1 MERKFYTDDFEQLLK
16 EKSDEFRM
24 YPSKRVWHSIYNDLH
39 PGRKWPSVA
48 VSLLLIVALLMM
60 GYWNSNTND
69 KAINSTIAS
78 ISSPAAQNTTTNGF
92 TIAALRADD
101 KNVTSSVS
109 VNNVNVSS
117 PKNVTLNGRGKYL
130 VATAVKN
137 TLIPSINNEGHTVNK
152 ATNGNKENSDPR
164 LISNEVVDGV
174 TTLIQEGKTTAII
187 TTPVIDEVSG
197 STINI
202 SLDESSDV
210 KTGLAN
216 PTTSNSNVNT
226 VTAKLKTSTLSTED
240 KAWIED
246 FAFHNKSKRKPWKD
260 RTTLD
265 LYLTPNVTY
274 RKLSND
280 SKYNLPSPANS
291 FAALTPGSDANS
303 AVDQKPGLGVEAGL
317 GITYAVGKNF
327 RIKAGVQANYTN
339 YGVNADETNHPVLTT
354 LMMIDPNSGNAYLS
368 SNSSTLSNS
377 SGLQPVRVHNKTYQ
391 FSIPLGMAFKIMG
404 NDKLEFYAGAALQPT
419 FVLGGKANLI
429 SADRKNYVVA
439 PSLIRKWN
447 LNTGFETYIHYK
459 LDGFTLQAGPQFRY
473 QLFSTYDKK
482 YTVTENLYGMGIKV
496 GILKN
501 F

>member
-16 EKSDEFRM
+16 EQSDEFRM

-48 VSLLLIVALLMM
+48 VSMLLIIALLMM

-69 KAINSTIAS
+69 KAIHSTIVS
-78 ISSPAAQNTTTNGF
+78 ILPAGQNTTTNNF
-92 TIAALRADD
+92 TIAALSADN
-101 KNVTSSVS
+101 KNITSSVS
-109 VNNVNVSS
+109 DNNINPAKNDVSVNGNA
-117 PKNVTLNGRGKYL
+117 KRR
-130 VATAVKN
+130 VATAVKK
-137 TLIPSINNEGHTVNK
+137 LLGPSTNNAPPASNK
-152 ATNGNKENSDPR
+152 ATNVNKENSDPD
-164 LISNEVVDGV
+164 LVSVETNDA
-174 TTLIQEGKTTAII
+174 TTLTQDGKTNMII
-187 TTPVIDEVSG
+187 TSPVIDESLET
-197 STINI
+197 STGI
-202 SLDESSDV
+202 SEKENNELTAD
-210 KTGLAN
+210 KLI
-216 PTTSNSNVNT
+216 VNT
-226 VTAKLKTSTLSTED
+226 ATATKLKTTITTED

-246 FAFHNKSKRKPWKD
+246 YAFHNKSKRKPWKD

-291 FAALTPGSDANS
+291 FAALTPGTDANS
-303 AVDQKPGLGVEAGL
+303 AVNQQPGLGLEAGL
-317 GITYAVGKNF
+317 GITYSVGKNF

-339 YGVNADETNHPVLTT
+339 YGVNAEETNHPVSTT
-354 LMMIDPNSGNAYLS
+354 LMMIDRNSGNAYLS

-377 SGLQPVRVHNKTYQ
+377 SGLQAVRVHNKTYQ
-391 FSIPLGMAFKIMG
+391 FSMPVGMAFKIMG
-404 NDKLEFYAGAALQPT
+404 NDKLEFYAGAAIQPT

-429 SADRKNYVVA
+429 SADRKNYVTA

-447 LNTGFETYIHYK
+447 VNTGFETYIHYK

-482 YTVTENLYGMGIKV
+482 YTVNENLYGMGIKV